1 MESPIIIIFFIC
13 ILQTKEKNYFKKS
26 NSINS
31 LKQTKLPLVSF
42 LVHYMKFIFVK
53 LNEI

>member
-1 MESPIIIIFFIC
+1 MESPIIIIFLYVFC
-13 ILQTKEKNYFKKS
+13 KQKKKNYFKKS

-42 LVHYMKFIFVK
+42 FVHYMKFIFVK